1 MSDTTQSFIEGSKNI
16 TNKMADSA
24 SQAFD
29 ESTKLAKNAA
39 QYTIGTVSSSM
50 ASVQETASQYLGNVT
65 SVFYGI
71 FGLLVVSFLVGY
83 GVYII
88 ITDNVTYQ
96 QKIVV
101 EDTKVPLICN
111 ELSMCKIDKYL
122 DNKNGKRR
130 TYSFWI
136 YLHDISKYS
145 RNQYRHIAHIGD
157 SAKTIIGSTPYIILD
172 KISNKI
178 HVRFAPED
186 DTVLSTSSLGTLK
199 LNDIR
204 DVDMLTRY
212 SSVGDPKFC
221 GFTIEYVP
229 IQRWVHI
236 AFSINDA
243 NKGMIYIYVDG
254 ELIDV
259 KESRYDFNFNISEL
273 KTEHVG
279 NLYVGGDANDA
290 SNGLTGFSGLLSKFT
305 IYNYDLNQNDI
316 YKEYTNGPFSGILY
330 KLGIGAYGI
339 RNPIYKISSA

>member
-1 MSDTTQSFIEGSKNI
+1 MSDTTQSLIEGSKNVA
-16 TNKMADSA
+16 NKMADSA

-29 ESTKLAKNAA
+29 ETTRMASNAA
-39 QYTIGTVSSSM
+39 EYTVGSVTNSLNT
-50 ASVQETASQYLGNVT
+50 VQETASEYLGNMT

-71 FGLLVVSFLVGY
+71 FGLLIVSFLVGY
-83 GVYII
+83 GVYVII
-88 ITDNVTYQ
+88 SDNVTYQ

-101 EDTKVPLICN
+101 EDTKTPLICN
-111 ELSMCKIDKYL
+111 ELKMCKIDKYL

-136 YLHDISKYS
+136 YIHDISKYS
-145 RNQYRHIAHIGD
+145 RNQYRHIAHIGE
-157 SAKTIIGSTPYIILD
+157 SARSIIGSTPYIILD

-186 DTVLSTSSLGTLK
+186 DSALSTQLTSLK
-199 LNDIR
+199 LNEITDI
-204 DVDMLTRY
+204 DMLTRY
-212 SSVGDPKFC
+212 SVSNEGKYC

-236 AFSINDA
+236 AFTINDS
-243 NKGMIYIYVDG
+243 NKGLIYIYVDG

-259 KESRYDFNFNISEL
+259 KQSKFDFNLNISEL
-273 KTEHVG
+273 KVENKG

-290 SNGLTGFSGLLSKFT
+290 SNGLTGFSGLLSKFS

-316 YKEYTNGPFSGILY
+316 YKEYSNGPFSGILY

-339 RNPIYKISSA
+339 RNPIYKINS